1 MGKLDSK
8 SICGIPQNEETEALS
23 LLWTIQ
29 SRTNII
35 TQKRRQEIDA
45 QFEKFKASKSR
56 CNQNQQ
62 RAAVAA

>member
-1 MGKLDSK
+1 MGKVDSEP
-8 SICGIPQNEETEALS
+8 ICGIPQNEETEALS

-29 SRTNII
+29 SRTN
-35 TQKRRQEIDA
+35 TLTEKRHQEIDA
-45 QFEKFKASKSR
+45 QFEKFKASKPH